1 MANKITE
8 TMPKVTY
15 SVKEVSDILGIC
27 LPAVYELCNR
37 EDFPA
42 IRVTPRRII
51 IPVDGLRRWM
61 EEQANGMHKEPPK
74 K

>member
-1 MANKITE
+1 MANTKTE
-8 TMPKVTY
+8 VVSKMTY
-15 SVKEVSDILGIC
+15 SVKEVSNILGIS
-27 LPAVYELCNR
+27 LPLAYELCNR

-51 IPVDGLRRWM
+51 IPIDGLQRWM
-61 EEQANGMHKEPPK
+61 EEQSNGMHKEPQK